1 MYLVTI
7 FTCGESL
14 KIESVIP
21 YDVRS
26 VPVPTSALA
35 ESRRKH
41 FLLLASVSAPRSSV
55 SSRGSKLAS
64 EQICGC
70 KPILLVYLALTI
82 AVKTYDLP
90 LTHTHTTFD
99 CGGES
104 RYYPA
109 AVAPFAFD
117 DTFTV
122 TCRTSHFISSL
133 FNFRRLFRF
142 YTLPYGPTQEKRE
155 NPKECSPLE
164 IAGAGGMPLGITLEM
179 IEELQG

>member
-7 FTCGESL
+7 FTCGETL

-26 VPVPTSALA
+26 VPVPTSALV

-55 SSRGSKLAS
+55 SSRDSKFAT
-64 EQICGC
+64 EQIYGC
-70 KPILLVYLALTI
+70 KPILLVYLPLTI
-82 AVKTYDLP
+82 AVRTYDLP
-90 LTHTHTTFD
+90 LTPTHTTFD

-122 TCRTSHFISSL
+122 TCRTSHFVSS
-133 FNFRRLFRF
+133 FFSFGRLFRL
-142 YTLPYGPTQEKRE
+142 YTSPYWQGNYGFQVSRFHFFRE
-155 NPKECSPLE
+155 WRESS
-164 IAGAGGMPLGITLEM
+164 
-179 IEELQG
+179 